1 MLNRVKGRRPTF
13 LCDPEEGGL
22 GSLVKR
28 REKTTQ
34 VSWWASPLPPPQGPD
49 FRTQVMFVDLFVPS
63 GHH

>member
-1 MLNRVKGRRPTF
+1 MLNRVKGSPPF

-28 REKTTQ
+28 RERAIQ
-34 VSWWASPLPPPQGPD
+34 VSWRAAPLPPTQGPD
-49 FRTQVMFVDLFVPS
+49 FRAQVMSLDPLVPS